1 MSTKVAAPPA
11 RDYGAETTSNLNAQI
26 ELSPKL
32 LAAEQKTR
40 PAYTEL
46 DLQTLRDSLQGTAN
60 APGLVDLYAQISP
73 RLQQIDTEGNTASRA
88 ADLADI
94 KNLGPEAMA
103 AMRAANPGQWALL
116 DELTKQ
122 AGGDLAAGSKLTPAM
137 QREIEQYVR
146 KGAAARGMGVGPV
159 DLYSEAMTMGSA
171 GQNLLN
177 QRRGFAAGVVDLNQ
191 RLAGDPFLQITG
203 RSSGALSSAAG
214 VAGQGRGIATNL
226 GPEIFNPESQYGAD
240 IAAGNYQGQLAART
254 ASSSGFASLLGG
266 GLRALGSLGAAG
278 INKWGG

>member
-1 MSTKVAAPPA
+1 MSTKVAAPPERNYA
-11 RDYGAETTSNLNAQI
+11 QETRDNLNAQI
-26 ELSPKL
+26 DLSPKL
-32 LAAEQKTR
+32 LAAEQATR

-46 DLQTLRDSLQGTAN
+46 DLTTLRDALQGTAN

-122 AGGDLAAGSKLTPAM
+122 AGGDLAAGAKLTPGM
-137 QREIEQYVR
+137 EREIQQYVR
-146 KGAAARGMGVGPV
+146 RGAAARGMGVGPV
-159 DLYSEAMTMGSA
+159 DLYTEAMTMGSA

-177 QRRGFAAGVVDLNQ
+177 QRRSFAAGVVDLNQ

-214 VAGQGRGIATNL
+214 VTGQGQGLASSL
-226 GPEIFNPESQYGAD
+226 GPDIFNPESQYGAD
-240 IAAGNYQGQLAART
+240 IQVGNRQNWLAAQTATRANQSALYGAGISAAGSILG
-254 ASSSGFASLLGG
+254 GFASRG
-266 GLRALGSLGAAG
+266 
-278 INKWGG
+278 K